1 MKQPPPGVFNR
12 KTEMTL
18 SLTTKSY
25 FGTPV
30 SEICPNNCPQ
40 TEHDAR
46 GKLRASR
53 NKGAGWDQSSSI
65 RFKGGLPKLTAT
77 KLAQEGSE

>member
-30 SEICPNNCPQ
+30 SEICPNNYPQ

-46 GKLRASR
+46 EKLRASR
-53 NKGAGWDQSSSI
+53 NKEP
-65 RFKGGLPKLTAT
+65 GGISHHPLGVKEDY
-77 KLAQEGSE
+77 QN